1 VKYIGK
7 KDIISYYY
15 ASIYNTLW
23 GKSKLLV
30 PFEIL
35 LEFLSPKNPT
45 QVLEVGGGS
54 ECSHIKYVNKKPT
67 KNYVVLDPVLPTSQV
82 RALLKKQYPF
92 VKFQKGVSE
101 NIPYPQNYFDHI
113 KITCVLHH
121 VNDLFKSL
129 QEIRRVSKNNCEI
142 VILIPTDP
150 GFFNLTIKKMF
161 TFKKINKV
169 SIYPADL
176 IYSLDHRNSI
186 HNIISMLRY
195 IFKND
200 LIKFFYLPF
209 FVKSINLNLVWICK
223 IKISK

>member
-1 VKYIGK
+1 
-7 KDIISYYY
+7 
-15 ASIYNTLW
+15 
-23 GKSKLLV
+23 V

-54 ECSHIKYVNKKPT
+54 ECSHIKYVNKIPT

-92 VKFQKGVSE
+92 VQFQKGVSE

-150 GFFNLTIKKMF
+150 GFFNLAIKKMF

>member
-54 ECSHIKYVNKKPT
+54 ECSHIKYVNKIPT

-82 RALLKKQYPF
+82 RALLKK
-92 VKFQKGVSE
+92 
-101 NIPYPQNYFDHI
+101 
-113 KITCVLHH
+113 
-121 VNDLFKSL
+121 
-129 QEIRRVSKNNCEI
+129 
-142 VILIPTDP
+142 
-150 GFFNLTIKKMF
+150 
-161 TFKKINKV
+161 
-169 SIYPADL
+169 
-176 IYSLDHRNSI
+176 
-186 HNIISMLRY
+186 
-195 IFKND
+195 
-200 LIKFFYLPF
+200 
-209 FVKSINLNLVWICK
+209 
-223 IKISK
+223 